1 VIEDRLRAL
10 LSEAVAAAAPALG
23 LEPPFPEPELQRPRK
38 KGFGDFTT
46 NVAMVA
52 ASDGGR
58 DPRATA
64 AAIVGELPS
73 APFLAKAEVAGPGF
87 INLWTTD
94 AWLHDVL
101 RQIVH
106 EGERYGGGTSTGKR
120 IQVEFVSA
128 NPTGPLTIG
137 HARNAAIGDALARLL
152 TFAGHE
158 VEREYYFNDAGGQMD
173 RFGASVEAR
182 YLQLLGHHAEM
193 PDDGYHGDYVID
205 LARDILEAEGPGLAD
220 RPPEERFVRLREE
233 GAGRAM
239 AQIRATLERFG
250 VAFDTYFLEA
260 SLVDKGEI
268 EQAIERLRE
277 AGSVY
282 DAEGATWFRSTA
294 FGDDKDRVAIRSDGT
309 HTYFGA
315 DIAYVLDKFSR
326 GFDHLI
332 YVWGADHHGD
342 IARVKGAATALGFD
356 AERVEIVMY
365 QFVSF
370 LRGGQPVKMSKRAGT
385 FVSLDELI
393 DEVGTD
399 AARFHLLLFSNDRP
413 MNFDIAEVAR
423 QTLENPVYYV
433 QYGHARIASILRKA
447 REEGIELGP
456 VEDADLALLAS
467 EPEQDLLR
475 ALADMPGLIAMAAEQ
490 RAPHRLTH
498 AAQDLAATFHRFYT
512 ACRVVSDDA
521 ALTQARLWLSW
532 ATKRVLANILGL
544 VGVSAPESMGRLEG
558 SQLEGSRPDGTGPD
572 AEGPDG

>member
-1 VIEDRLRAL
+1 VIEERLVAL
-10 LSEAVAAAAPALG
+10 IADAVAAAAAG
-23 LEPPFPEPELQRPRK
+23 RGADPPLPVPELQRPRQ

-46 NVAMVA
+46 NVAMVL
-52 ASDGGR
+52 ASQAGAN
-58 DPRATA
+58 PRETA
-64 AAIVGELPS
+64 AAIVEALAP

-87 INLWTTD
+87 INIWTTD
-94 AWLHDVL
+94 DWLHDVV
-101 RQIVH
+101 RQIVR
-106 EGERYGGGTSTGKR
+106 EGDRYGAGAPTGRR

-152 TFAGHE
+152 TFAGHD

-182 YLQLLGHHAEM
+182 YLQLLDREAEV
-193 PDDGYHGDYVID
+193 PEDGYHGGYIGD
-205 LARDILEAEGPGLAD
+205 LARDILDTEGLALAD
-220 RPPEERFVRLREE
+220 LPPEERFVRLREE
-233 GAGRAM
+233 GARRAM
-239 AQIRATLERFG
+239 EQIRATLERFG

-260 SLVDKGEI
+260 TLVERGEVA
-268 EQAIERLRE
+268 QAIERLRD
-277 AGSVY
+277 GGVVY
-282 DAEGATWFRSTA
+282 DADGATWFRSTT

-342 IARVKGAATALGFD
+342 VVRVKGVATALGLD
-356 AERVEIVMY
+356 VERVEIVLY

-370 LRGGQPVKMSKRAGT
+370 LRGGEPVKMSKRAGT

-393 DEVGTD
+393 DEVGAD

-447 REEGIELGP
+447 AAEGVDLAPI
-456 VEDADLALLAS
+456 EDADLGLLVT
-467 EPEQDLLR
+467 EPELDLMR
-475 ALADMPGLIAMAAEQ
+475 ALADVPRLIATAAEQ

-512 ACRVVSDDA
+512 ECRVVSDDA
-521 ALTQARLWLSW
+521 ALTQARLWLAR
-532 ATKRVLANILGL
+532 ATKQVIGTLLDL
-544 VGVSAPESMGRLEG
+544 VGVSAPESMERL
-558 SQLEGSRPDGTGPD
+558 DD
-572 AEGPDG
+572 AAATTSGAGDES